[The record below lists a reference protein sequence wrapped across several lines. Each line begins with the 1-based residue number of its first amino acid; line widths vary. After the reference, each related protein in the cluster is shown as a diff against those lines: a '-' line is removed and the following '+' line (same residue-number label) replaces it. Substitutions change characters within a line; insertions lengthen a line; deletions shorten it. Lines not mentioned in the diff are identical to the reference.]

1 MPDIRAALVTLPWND
16 TLIASL
22 REALA
27 PAEVVLANRH
37 DRAAISA
44 ALKRVD
50 VALIAGD
57 IDSRYLQAP
66 QLKWVHCGHA
76 GLDRSAMPEVFERGL
91 SITSSAGRSA
101 PALAEHAM
109 LFMLALGF
117 RLDRFHA
124 AQRAHRWGIRDQK
137 TLRPLHGQTLGIIG
151 LGHTGLELARRAKA
165 FDMRVVAY
173 RRRGT
178 GCEWVDQLY
187 SRDRGDSVDTLL
199 AQSDY
204 VVLAVPLSD
213 STHRLIGA
221 AELARMQPTACLI
234 NMARGG
240 VVDENALILAL
251 REGRLA
257 GAAID
262 VAEEEPL
269 PARSPLWD
277 APNLLITPHFTPR
290 MADRDERALALLL
303 ENLRRYRAGEPLLNL
318 LTPDD
323 LYSSGDQQAHTRSA
337 LSTLLRDIAR
347 RGRRLRHWLRIR

>member
-1 MPDIRAALVTLPWND
+1 MPDIRAALVTLPWSE
-16 TLIASL
+16 TLIGSL

-57 IDSRYLQAP
+57 IDSRHVQAP
-66 QLKWVHCGHA
+66 HLKWVHCGHA
-76 GLDRSAMPEVFERGL
+76 GLDRSATPAAFARGL

-124 AQRAHRWGIRDQK
+124 AQRAHRWGVSGQK
-137 TLRPLHGQTLGIIG
+137 ELRPLHGKTLGIIG
-151 LGHTGLELARRAKA
+151 LGHTGMELAKRARA
-165 FDMRVVAY
+165 FDMRVVGY
-173 RRRGT
+173 RRRET
-178 GCEWVDQLY
+178 GCAWVDRVY
-187 SRDRGDSVDTLL
+187 SRDGGDSLNTLL
-199 AQSDY
+199 AQSDF

-221 AELARMQPTACLI
+221 PEFAAMQATAYLI
-234 NMARGG
+234 NMARGK
-240 VVDENALILAL
+240 VVDQNALILAL
-251 REGRLA
+251 RAGRLA

-277 APNLLITPHFTPR
+277 VPNLLITPHFTPP

-303 ENLRRYRAGEPLLNL
+303 ENLRRYRADEPLLNL
-318 LTPDD
+318 LTVDD
-323 LYSSGDQQAHTRSA
+323 LYSSGDRKQNGG
-337 LSTLLRDIAR
+337 STLAALLRDIPR
-347 RGRRLRHWLRIR
+347 RGRRVQHWLRTR